1 MLQNQWKKI
10 LKGRKT
16 THTFNLKTICARGNA
31 DDASEL
37 IYIHMIYWCE
47 MNGSVSTK
55 YNNIKME
62 TEIPFNEF

>member
-1 MLQNQWKKI
+1 M
-10 LKGRKT
+10 
-16 THTFNLKTICARGNA
+16 CGNA
-31 DDASEL
+31 GDASKL

-55 YNNIKME
+55 YNNNKME